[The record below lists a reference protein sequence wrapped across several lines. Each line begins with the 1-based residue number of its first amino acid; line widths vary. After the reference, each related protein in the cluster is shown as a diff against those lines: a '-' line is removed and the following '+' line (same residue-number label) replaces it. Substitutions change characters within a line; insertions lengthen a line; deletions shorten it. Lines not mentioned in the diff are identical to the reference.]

1 MAQPIATLD
10 CEFDNL
16 SADFRNFLK
25 SIKLVFDISRTQW
38 IQYTKAQLSVGG
50 DTWHQSFN
58 TLFAT
63 AHDGAQQED
72 GATVTR
78 AE

>member
-50 DTWHQSFN
+50 DTWRPSFN